1 MTVYGLEILD
11 PRTVLLIL
19 AEERRADLILTAV
32 TESSGLDE
40 SLKTGIALM
49 IDVEKALGV
58 SEHIRTLET
67 KNPVS

>member
-1 MTVYGLEILD
+1 MITKRKPNAILG
-11 PRTVLLIL
+11 
-19 AEERRADLILTAV
+19 RADQILTDV